1 MAKVKRLSRVAR
13 DCNVGIQTIVEFL
26 GKKGIDIENN
36 PNSKIAEEALA
47 LVMEAF
53 QQDQS
58 AKREAERFTQ
68 EHRQESS
75 TAISIN
81 EAKAEAES
89 EANTDESEQVE
100 EVLLIQDSGE
110 SATIVEPAEVIA
122 PKPVEKPK
130 EEPAPPVSQPETIAE
145 PSEVKETSQT
155 GRSNSMI
162 SA

>member
-130 EEPAPPVSQPETIAE
+130 EEPPASATEGSTNEANKESGAPSQPPTPPQPPQA
-145 PSEVKETSQT
+145 
-155 GRSNSMI
+155 
-162 SA
+162 